1 MRTTREISK
10 SKRTSDKRLQT
21 SKLDRKSG
29 ARRRQSAD
37 GDNVTRGLIMLAR
50 SGDQVAFGQLM
61 TRYKAHVLGIAFR
74 MLGDLD
80 DAKDVAQLVF
90 VKTCQ
95 SLDSYDPSKRFSTW
109 LHRIT
114 VNASIDYIRKR
125 KRHAHEVLDDYAE
138 TLENI
143 EDSPASMYERKRL
156 RRLILDAAKTLK
168 RKQRL
173 AFVMRY
179 LDDRDVREIS
189 EILDMPET
197 TVRWYIHRAR
207 QSLRRELRRRFPL
220 DFKHDGGLIAGHI
233 TH

>member
-1 MRTTREISK
+1 
-10 SKRTSDKRLQT
+10 
-21 SKLDRKSG
+21 
-29 ARRRQSAD
+29 
-37 GDNVTRGLIMLAR
+37 
-50 SGDQVAFGQLM
+50 M
-61 TRYKAHVLGIAFR
+61 TRYRKHVIGIAFG
-74 MLGDLD
+74 MVGDLD

-90 VKTCQ
+90 VKTARN
-95 SLDSYDPSKRFSTW
+95 LDSYDPSRKFSTW

-138 TLENI
+138 SLENF
-143 EDSPASMYERKRL
+143 EASPASIYERKRL
-156 RRLILDAAKTLK
+156 RRLILDAASTLK

-179 LDDRDVREIS
+179 LDDREVREIS

-207 QSLRRELRRRFPL
+207 LTLRRELRRRFPL
-220 DFKHDGGLIAGHI
+220 DFKSDGGLVAGHI
-233 TH
+233 SH